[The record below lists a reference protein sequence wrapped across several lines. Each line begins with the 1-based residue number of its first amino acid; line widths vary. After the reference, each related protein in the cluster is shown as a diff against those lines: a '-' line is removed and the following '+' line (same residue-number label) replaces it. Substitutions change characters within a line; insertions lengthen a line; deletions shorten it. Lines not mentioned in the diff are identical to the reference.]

1 MLYVNQEV
9 TVKRTNLYLTEKQ
22 IERLQRQ
29 SAQEGL
35 SLAELVRRAVDAFL
49 AWNDP
54 TYHPDAPAPKQ
65 GSRTSSPA

>member
-1 MLYVNQEV
+1 LYVKREDP
-9 TVKRTNLYLTEKQ
+9 VKRTNLYLTQKQ
-22 IERLQRQ
+22 IERLQRR

-49 AWNDP
+49 AWDDP
-54 TYHPDAPAPKQ
+54 TYHPDARAPKK